1 MWAAAWV
8 VLAAVAAAQVVLT
21 AAVVLMEETKA
32 RRPCVKKAPSIKSD
46 GAALSWSP
54 RTVPRCRFSVG
65 QATKVHYT
73 GTATPGFLR
82 KGLAVE
88 FTAEIDEKHVIKEKI
103 AQLKIITLSPGGGG
117 LFAEGSEEL
126 NPPDDAFGF
135 NAKGGGDAAPAEKG
149 ASKKAAPKKSAKVKL
164 PGT

>member
-1 MWAAAWV
+1 
-8 VLAAVAAAQVVLT
+8 
-21 AAVVLMEETKA
+21 MEETKA

-46 GAALSWSP
+46 GAALSWSTKNGP
-54 RTVPRCRFSVG
+54 AVQVSVG

-103 AQLKIITLSPGGGG
+103 AQLKIITLA
-117 LFAEGSEEL
+117 LA
-126 NPPDDAFGF
+126 
-135 NAKGGGDAAPAEKG
+135 G
-149 ASKKAAPKKSAKVKL
+149 ADCL
-164 PGT
+164 PRDRKN